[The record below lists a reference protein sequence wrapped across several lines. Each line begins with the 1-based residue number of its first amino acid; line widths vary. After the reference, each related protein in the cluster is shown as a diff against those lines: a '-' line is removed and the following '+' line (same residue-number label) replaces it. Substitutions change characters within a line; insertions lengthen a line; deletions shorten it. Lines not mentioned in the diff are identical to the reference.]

1 MQYSRL
7 IGSLIDECIAADLGG
22 YDVADIVAQRATG
35 GDLIREVLARG
46 VCDPRFKGTVS
57 VTKAWEAD
65 AREYLEG
72 FAQRL
77 LDAGDLSREEAFKR
91 LDTFLSEYFLAMLQ
105 RTAPPDHPG
114 PEGGKKGGDDA
125 RKAQNLS
132 KAMADFDAGPEE
144 ARERMEYEERVDSDV
159 LSHEDERRAEL
170 RFLRS
175 IPSSLKRLARLI
187 GRSGTEEVGEGHFL
201 TASKSDIA
209 GITIGDDL
217 GSVLPSEVALLAGR
231 ETEDVFFHR
240 FVGKRLQV
248 FGSASTCGKEPIVRQ
263 DGPVVVC
270 LDRSSSMEGRPS
282 DIARALT
289 LAVTILAKRRHR
301 EVAIVKYCDMDMDFF
316 FVKNLR
322 KQRKDLI
329 DFLSY
334 SCPGGNNEDTMFGM
348 VFRDLLPREKAFLS
362 ADVLCVSDFGWS
374 PVGMEVMDWIR
385 ESKARGMKFYGL
397 DVSGEGIRN
406 FESRVWAESRNGS
419 FPPAIID
426 SMWIWDE
433 ERSRCFEEGKATSP

>member
-1 MQYSRL
+1 MLYSRL
-7 IGSLIDECIAADLGG
+7 IGSLVDECVAASLGG
-22 YDVADIVAQRATG
+22 YDVADVVAQRATG

-57 VTKAWEAD
+57 ATKAWEAD
-65 AREYLEG
+65 ARDYLEG

-77 LDAGDLSREEAFKR
+77 LEAGDISREEAFER
-91 LDTFLSEYFLAMLQ
+91 LDTFLSEYFLAMLS
-105 RTAPPDHPG
+105 RTAPPDRPG
-114 PEGGKKGGDDA
+114 REGGNKGGDDA
-125 RKAQNLS
+125 RKAQGLG

-144 ARERMEYEERVDSDV
+144 ARSRTEYEERVEGDV
-159 LSHEDERRAEL
+159 LSHEDERRVEL

-175 IPSSLKRLARLI
+175 IPSSLKRLARLV
-187 GRSGTEEVGEGHFL
+187 GRSDTEEAGDGHFL
-201 TASKSDIA
+201 AAAKSDIA
-209 GITIGDDL
+209 GITVGDDL

-248 FGSASTCGKEPIVRQ
+248 FGSASTLGREPLVRR

-270 LDRSSSMEGRPS
+270 LDRSSSMAGRPS

-289 LAVTILAKRRHR
+289 LAVVILAKRRHR
-301 EVAIVKYCDMDMDFF
+301 EVVVVKYCNVDTDFF
-316 FVKNLR
+316 VVKNLR
-322 KQRKDLI
+322 KQRKDLV

-334 SCPGGNNEDTMFGM
+334 SCPGGNDEDTMFGR
-348 VFRDLLPREKAFLS
+348 VFREFIPREKDFTS
-362 ADVLCVSDFGWS
+362 ADVLCVSDFGWT
-374 PVGMEVMDWIR
+374 PVGKEVMDRIQ

-397 DVSGEGIRN
+397 DVSGEGIRH
-406 FESRVWAESRNGS
+406 FRTESRAGAG
-419 FPPAIID
+419 PPEIVD

-433 ERSRCFEEGKATSP
+433 RGSRCYEER